1 MEGSGNRNNHC
12 DWMLWYG
19 TLFHQYYIKI
29 YNFILLIFNNKF
41 PKLKL
46 LLIQPLLLLNIKL
59 SLISK
64 A

>member
-29 YNFILLIFNNKF
+29 YNFILLISKKI

-46 LLIQPLLLLNIKL
+46 LLIQPLPLLNIKS